1 MLSAPLVSL
10 VLGLLPVHV
19 RLNSVVD
26 LGHVDS
32 QVGLD
37 IQLQGV
43 VIEHA
48 DLAGKFLAE
57 VHVHTALLNSQV
69 LIKSIISRKVKVS
82 PLSTCVFLYLS

>member
-1 MLSAPLVSL
+1 MNFFSISTVRSPGESIFRSSLAPIRSLMLSAPLVSL

-37 IQLQGV
+37 IQLLGV

-48 DLAGKFLAE
+48 DLAG
-57 VHVHTALLNSQV
+57 
-69 LIKSIISRKVKVS
+69 
-82 PLSTCVFLYLS
+82 